1 MGKLRGSV
9 SSSPGMHVGEED
21 GDSTAAAMPSTAALE
36 GDAAGI
42 NEDEEEC
49 LSAGEAAAAAASV
62 VAAADPLPGSA
73 SSAKSSSAYIAIGD
87 GVSWMASARE
97 WIAPHIS

>member
-1 MGKLRGSV
+1 
-9 SSSPGMHVGEED
+9 MHVGEED
-21 GDSTAAAMPSTAALE
+21 GDSTAAAMPSTAGLE
-36 GDAAGI
+36 GDAAGT

-49 LSAGEAAAAAASV
+49 LSAGEAAAAAAASV